1 MKRENLNRTLNSLDE
16 INSIEKVDPYYNVR
30 NERPKVVTG
39 EKRERYDLLEEK
51 RGLYEIELSSNYWVI
66 K

>member
-1 MKRENLNRTLNSLDE
+1 MNTTKA
-16 INSIEKVDPYYNVR
+16 INWTKLESYPDDYNIR

-51 RGLYEIELSSNYWVI
+51 RGLDQKELSSNYWVI

>member
-1 MKRENLNRTLNSLDE
+1 MSYRNQTVNSTDE
-16 INSIEKVDPYYNVR
+16 INKIEKVDQNYNVR
-30 NERPKVVTG
+30 DERPKVVTG

-51 RGLYEIELSSNYWVI
+51 RGLYENELSCNYWVI

>member
-1 MKRENLNRTLNSLDE
+1 MSYRNQTVNSTDE
-16 INSIEKVDPYYNVR
+16 INKIEKVDPDYNVR

-39 EKRERYDLLEEK
+39 EKRIEYDLLEEK
-51 RGLYEIELSSNYWVI
+51 RGLDQNELSSNYWVI